1 MPFLVRTHSL
11 GGKERIQTNLFFVG
25 SSLRHYCILHAFS
38 SGRKPDFAFW
48 LVIKSQQMIE
58 RFKDNLK
65 AVISLA
71 FQLIKLFFE
80 HSIM

>member
-1 MPFLVRTHSL
+1 
-11 GGKERIQTNLFFVG
+11 
-25 SSLRHYCILHAFS
+25 
-38 SGRKPDFAFW
+38 
-48 LVIKSQQMIE
+48 MIE